1 LKSYIGKIA
10 KINLNNNKIE
20 YIKLEETLL
29 KKFLGGSGLA
39 IVLYMN
45 FIAEKIFHPFSSE
58 NPLIFLTGPLTG
70 TIAPTSGRH
79 VVASRSPLTNIWGE
93 ALAGGFFGARLKMA
107 GFDGLVILGSSSK
120 PVYILINDGSI
131 EIHDGKEIWG
141 YGTYDTMEVLRKD
154 IDRKVSV
161 ACIGPAGENLVKYA
175 AIINDNGRAAAR
187 TGLGAIM
194 GSKKLKAIAVI
205 GSKEVEVKN
214 EEFIEYC
221 RELSKELA
229 NSDYGRTLRELGSS
243 SYFEVGYEFGDIPG
257 KYFTS
262 QDFDFSTLSGI
273 RLNKLYKVSPIACYS
288 CPIGCGRKI
297 KRNSIEIDGPEYET
311 LASLGALNLIQ
322 DIDAIVLANHYCN
335 DFGLDTISTGVV
347 IAFLNYLVEKGKI
360 KKNQINTSWGDG
372 NALKEI
378 IKMIAYRKGIGNI
391 LAEGVRKMAETF
403 NIESDLA
410 AHVKGLEIPMHDP
423 RAFFSVALSYS
434 TSPRGACHLR
444 SDAYLIDLGTFE
456 DAEFNIISGNVSSL
470 LGKAGIVASMQ
481 NLREIFNSAI
491 LCLYSSF
498 KSKQVLKLL
507 NLAIGWNMT
516 IKDLYIIG
524 ERIFNMKRVFNNLC
538 GITRKDDYLPKIVLE
553 PYKEGPIKGITP
565 MDQYEQALKE
575 YYEFREWDW
584 ETGKPKKEK
593 LINLELKNTIK
604 LLEY

>member
-1 LKSYIGKIA
+1 
-10 KINLNNNKIE
+10 
-20 YIKLEETLL
+20 
-29 KKFLGGSGLA
+29 
-39 IVLYMN
+39 
-45 FIAEKIFHPFSSE
+45 
-58 NPLIFLTGPLTG
+58 
-70 TIAPTSGRH
+70 
-79 VVASRSPLTNIWGE
+79 
-93 ALAGGFFGARLKMA
+93 
-107 GFDGLVILGSSSK
+107 
-120 PVYILINDGSI
+120 
-131 EIHDGKEIWG
+131 
-141 YGTYDTMEVLRKD
+141 MEVLRKD